1 MDTRFHLFTHRIL
14 RYSPTDRLRIVKWM
28 PSSRPVGRAATVAIN
43 CVRKGCPV
51 TLGGNIA
58 REMPPENPEQ
68 QKLTP

>member
-1 MDTRFHLFTHRIL
+1 M
-14 RYSPTDRLRIVKWM
+14 WM